1 MLKQKKRVAI
11 LGAGVMGTG
20 IAQTF
25 AAKGHE
31 VMMIYVY
38 DDKLRAKPLETM
50 RGNLEILCQNEVL
63 TEDEIPEILGRV
75 SFTEDLEEAAQF
87 ADIIFECIVE
97 NLQVK
102 QEYFKN
108 LDRLCPPSTI
118 LATNT
123 SAISVTEI
131 AEKSIHKERIIGTHF
146 WNPAYLIPLVEVIK
160 TKYVSEDV
168 VKQTYELLES
178 AGKAPV
184 IVQKDVPGFLANRM
198 QHALFREAI
207 SIVERGIATAED
219 VDKAIKYG
227 FGMRMGI
234 RPPMEV
240 IDAGG
245 TDLTYSIHSYLFPH
259 IENST
264 EPSPLLKQKLEEGKL
279 GFKSGEGFM
288 KWSPEEIAASQ
299 ASLIEDLIKV
309 ERVLGRI

>member
-1 MLKQKKRVAI
+1 MQKKKIAV

-31 VMMIYVY
+31 VMLIYVY
-38 DDKLRAKPLETM
+38 DDKQRAKPVETM
-50 RGNLEILCQNEVL
+50 ANNLNILCQNGLLAEEEV
-63 TEDEIPEILGRV
+63 PEIISRV
-75 SFTEDLEEAAQF
+75 SFTESLEEAAQF
-87 ADIIFECIVE
+87 ADVIFECIVE
-97 NLQVK
+97 KLEVK
-102 QEYFKN
+102 QEYFKK
-108 LDRLCPPSTI
+108 LDRLCSPSTI

-131 AEKSIHKERIIGTHF
+131 AETSIHKERIIGTHF
-146 WNPAYLIPLVEVIK
+146 WNPAYLVPLVEVIK
-160 TKYVSEDV
+160 TKYVSEDIV
-168 VKQTYELLES
+168 GQTYDLLES

-207 SIVERGIATAED
+207 SIVENGIASAAD

-227 FGMRMGI
+227 FGMRLGV
-234 RPPMEV
+234 RAPMEV

-245 TDLTYSIHSYLFPH
+245 LDLTYNIHSYLFPH

-264 EPSPLLKQKLEEGKL
+264 EPSALLTNLLEEGKL
-279 GFKSGEGFM
+279 GFKSGEGFQ
-288 KWSPEEIAASQ
+288 KWSEEDIETSQ
-299 ASLIEDLIKV
+299 RELIEGLIKV
-309 ERVLGRI
+309 GKALDRI